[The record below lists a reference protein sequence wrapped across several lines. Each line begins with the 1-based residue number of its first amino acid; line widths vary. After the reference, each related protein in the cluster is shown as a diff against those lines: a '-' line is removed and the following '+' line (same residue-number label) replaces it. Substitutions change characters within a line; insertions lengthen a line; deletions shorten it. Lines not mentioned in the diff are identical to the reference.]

1 MKVRRPFNVV
11 RPIADQMVQHFAAQG
26 LVCEV
31 GGSLRRRCKT
41 VGDLDIV
48 VRCADL
54 QSIALPDWVMFHRQ
68 GEQVAQGGML
78 MADGSELNVDVW
90 AATEAQWGAFLWY
103 ITGSKV
109 LNIVMR
115 RKAQERG
122 LKLSQFG
129 LFRDGVQVDDGTER
143 GVAAALGMDWIEP
156 VNRNWGVVEEPLR
169 SFTVP
174 SSSGEGCYTVNET
187 ERGWVCS
194 CPHHTFR
201 RVECKH
207 IRSVKQD
214 DLERCG

>member
-1 MKVRRPFNVV
+1 MKVRRPLNVV
-11 RPIADQMVQHFAAQG
+11 RPIADQMVEHFTAQG

-31 GGSLRRRCKT
+31 GGSLRRQCKT

-48 VRCADL
+48 VRCSDL
-54 QSIALPDWVMFHRQ
+54 GQIALPDWVVFHRR
-68 GEQVAQGGML
+68 GDQVAQGGML

-143 GVAAALGMDWIEP
+143 GVASALGMDWIDP
-156 VNRNWGVVEEPLR
+156 VDRSWGVVEDVVR
-169 SFTVP
+169 SFTVR
-174 SSSGEGCYTVNET
+174 SSSGEKFYSVKET
-187 ERGWVCS
+187 ERGWVCD

-207 IRSVKQD
+207 IRSVAYNQMQ
-214 DLERCG
+214 